1 MSVTGN
7 EVDLSYGSIL
17 RVRRVDDEAGQVWF
31 DRRDGASGWF
41 RRSLVEHVEAG
52 QILYVPNEADDDNP
66 VKLLSEEDWLISGGD
81 VATVSLISEDG
92 STAVLELNGRHQ
104 TFAQRETKPFV
115 RARQLPSMWTGDRD
129 PC

>member
-1 MSVTGN
+1 MSEPAASLLGVSVTGN

-17 RVRRVDDEAGQVWF
+17 RGRRVDDEAGQ
-31 DRRDGASGWF
+31 
-41 RRSLVEHVEAG
+41 
-52 QILYVPNEADDDNP
+52 ILYVPDEADDDNP
-66 VKLLSEEDWLISGGD
+66 VKLLSEEDWLIRGGD

-115 RARQLPSMWTGDRD
+115 KGQTCLLYTSPSPRD
-129 PC
+129 S